1 MARTLSLK
9 GYFYK
14 EVSEDGEGLSPSLP
28 LSVLA
33 ALFVKIHI
41 HLIGKT
47 PHKLLKTGTRVS
59 YRDNKW
65 LIVMPTS
72 RIKRPEVI

>member
-33 ALFVKIHI
+33 ALFVYIHI
-41 HLIGKT
+41 HRIGKSSIER
-47 PHKLLKTGTRVS
+47 TRGGF
-59 YRDNKW
+59 
-65 LIVMPTS
+65 
-72 RIKRPEVI
+72 